1 MALTPYTKPHA
12 SALQRVSH
20 LRSRGLHIPRPNVAA
35 RKIETIGYERLRIY
49 FLSRRDLSIAGRP
62 FLPGTSYQEILRIYE
77 CDEKL
82 RAICFEAVGAYEIL
96 FRNAISEALSQRFG
110 GHPYDNVAAFRDAK
124 SHADAYK
131 MLLDVYCNSKDHRA
145 KHYRNKYSPPL
156 LPPIWTEKE
165 FLTFGASIRLFK
177 LLDGAI
183 RTDIAKGF
191 GVSSDDVFASW
202 QDAFLDLRNICAHHD
217 RLFNRSYQKQPKTLK
232 SVGMP
237 SAPRNKL
244 KAILECLDY
253 CLNSKGVKASATAK
267 VRKMLVRYPEIAP
280 AESGY

>member
-1 MALTPYTKPHA
+1 MALTPYIKPHA
-12 SALQRVSH
+12 SALQRVAH

-49 FLSRRDLSIAGRP
+49 FLSRRDVSVAGRP

-82 RAICFEAVGAYEIL
+82 RAICFEAVGTYEIL
-96 FRNAISEALSQRFG
+96 LRNAISETLSQRFG
-110 GHPYDNVAAFRDAK
+110 GHPYDNVAAFKDAK
-124 SHADAYK
+124 SHAYAYK
-131 MLLDVYCNSKDHRA
+131 ILLDVYCNSKDHRA
-145 KHYRNKYSPPL
+145 KHYRNKYNPPL
-156 LPPIWTEKE
+156 LPPIWIEKE
-165 FLTFGASIRLFK
+165 FLTFGAAIKLFK
-177 LLDGAI
+177 FLDGSI

-191 GVSSDDVFASW
+191 GVSSDEVFASW

-232 SVGMP
+232 SAGIP

-253 CLNSKGVKASATAK
+253 CLKSKGVSASATAK
-267 VRKMLVRYPEIAP
+267 VGQMLVRYPEIVP